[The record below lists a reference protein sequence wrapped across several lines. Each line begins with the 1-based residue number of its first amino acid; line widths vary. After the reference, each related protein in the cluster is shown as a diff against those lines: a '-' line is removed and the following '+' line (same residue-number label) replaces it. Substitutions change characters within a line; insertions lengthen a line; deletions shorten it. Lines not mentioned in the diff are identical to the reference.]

1 VETRAASQ
9 YQFGPFEVIPAS
21 GELLKEGNRV
31 RIQDQPFRLLVIL
44 LENAGQVVTRE
55 EIQRRIWD
63 SSTFVDFDSS
73 LRVAVR
79 KLRDALGDDA
89 DSPRFIETI
98 PKRGYRFLAAVQ
110 PSSSPELT
118 ARPAKALVEQMTAFR
133 VQPGEERKEPRSRFV
148 YSKPWVVIS
157 AVAGAVLIILAI
169 TVTLRFLARPAKK
182 LNGSETLV
190 LADFAN
196 ATGDAVFDGTLRQGM
211 TVQLEQ
217 SPFLALISDERIQ
230 QTLRLMGKPADA
242 RLTPEIAREICERT
256 GSAAVLDGSIASLGS
271 QYVLGLRAR
280 NCLNGEV
287 LDEEQVQAAK
297 KEDVLKALDKIA
309 ATFRTRVGES
319 LATVKSY
326 NTPLAE
332 ATTPSLEALKAYST
346 ALKVDLSSGSLASI
360 PFYRRAIEIDPQF
373 AMAHANLGLAYSDI
387 GESVLSAESTKKAWQ
402 LRDRASDRER
412 FFIDFTYHRQVTG
425 NLEKAYQTLELW
437 LQTYPRGEQ
446 PSPHD
451 LLGGLSSQGTGRFER
466 AIEVTRQKIA
476 DDPDFIYSY
485 QNLASSYFLLGRFSE
500 VESTLQNASE
510 RKIDEPYFLV
520 IRYNIAALTGEKD
533 QMDRAVA
540 LASGKHGAEYW
551 VAHAE
556 ALALARSGRL
566 QDARRSSSR
575 AVALALQAGERE
587 EAASYRA
594 ARAVWEAAYGDP
606 AEAKKSAMAAL
617 ELARGRDVEYAAG
630 FALGLSGDSSRAEE
644 LAGDLEKRFPEDTF
658 VRFTYAPVLRA
669 LSTLQRGKPTDS
681 VEQLQI
687 ALRYELAANGL
698 NFNHFCLGGL
708 HSAYVRGNAFLAAH
722 RYAEAAAEFQ
732 KILNHRG
739 IVGLDPIGAL
749 ARLQLGRAYAFSGD
763 RTNAKSAYQ
772 DFVTLWK
779 DADPDTPVLKQ
790 ARAEYARL
798 Q

>member
-21 GELLKEGNRV
+21 GELRKEGNRV

-89 DSPRFIETI
+89 DSPQFIETI

-110 PSSSPELT
+110 PPLSAEVTAQPEL
-118 ARPAKALVEQMTAFR
+118 AEDMTAFP
-133 VQPGEERKEPRSRFV
+133 VQPGEQREKPRSRFMH
-148 YSKPWVVIS
+148 SKPWVVVS
-157 AVAGAVLIILAI
+157 AVVGAVFIILAV
-169 TVTLRFLARPAKK
+169 TVTLRFRARPAKK

-196 ATGDAVFDGTLRQGM
+196 STGDAVFDGTLRQGM
-211 TVQLEQ
+211 TVQLQQ

-230 QTLRLMGKPADA
+230 QTLQLMGKPAGA
-242 RLTPEIAREICERT
+242 RLTPEIARDICERT
-256 GSAAVLDGSIASLGS
+256 GSAAVLDGSIASLGT

-297 KEDVLKALDKIA
+297 KEDVLKALDEIA
-309 ATFRTRVGES
+309 ARFRTRVGES
-319 LATVKSY
+319 LATVQSH

-332 ATTPSLEALKAYST
+332 ATTPSVEALKAYST
-346 ALKVDLSSGSLASI
+346 ALNVDLSSGSLASI

-373 AMAHANLGLAYSDI
+373 AMAYANLGLAYSDI

-466 AIEVTRQKIA
+466 AIEVTRQKIT

-485 QNLASSYFLLGRFSE
+485 QNLASSYFFLDRFPE
-500 VESTLQNASE
+500 VESTLQKASE

-520 IRYNIAALTGEKD
+520 IRYNIAALTGDKE

-551 VAHAE
+551 LAHAE

-566 QDARRSSSR
+566 QDSRRASGR
-575 AVALALQAGERE
+575 AVDLALEAGERE
-587 EAASYRA
+587 EAATYWA
-594 ARAVWEAAYGDP
+594 ARAVWEALYGNA
-606 AEAKKSAMAAL
+606 AEAKKSALAAL
-617 ELARGRDVEYAAG
+617 ELSKGRDVEYAAG
-630 FALGLSGDSSRAEE
+630 FALGLSGDFPRLEA

-658 VRFTYAPVLRA
+658 VRFTYAPVLRGLSA
-669 LSTLQRGKPTDS
+669 LEHGKPIDS
-681 VEQLQI
+681 VERLQT
-687 ALRYELAANGL
+687 ALPYELAANGL

-708 HSAYVRGNAFLAAH
+708 HSAYIRGEAFLAAH
-722 RYAEAAAEFQ
+722 RNTEAVAEFQ
-732 KILNHRG
+732 KVLNHRG

-749 ARLQLGRAYAFSGD
+749 AHLQLGRAYALSGD
-763 RTNAKSAYQ
+763 RINAKRAYE
-772 DFVTLWK
+772 DLLTLWK
-779 DADPDTPVLKQ
+779 DADPDTPILKQ